1 MLLNEFLQKI
11 NGIQKGKFV
20 KATWKSTK
28 VINGVVYEKVSNGVV
43 RLVKYANIK
52 GVVVKGTGGC
62 RKIRWRYQH
71 CGKTGGIRIIYYLTR
86 RRVIHLMFIYVKN
99 RQKELTMKQRQECK
113 AMVKLLAA

>member
-1 MLLNEFLQKI
+1 MKI
-11 NGIQKGKFV
+11 IEPETFAKARAKYMNNQQFRLFSDHLIQHPD
-20 KATWKSTK
+20 
-28 VINGVVYEKVSNGVV
+28 E
-43 RLVKYANIK
+43 

-86 RRVIHLMFIYVKN
+86 GRVIHLMFIYVKN